1 MPLPIAG
8 SFENPETPATR
19 ETKDAKADAKL
30 PQKRFSGGRSAPS
43 KRGLSLDKT
52 DKRHS
57 VVKIISNRQSASKLL
72 ENFVDEEEAGVT
84 MPARV
89 QDEPG
94 FILHS
99 WEWSET
105 SQLLDVLSLHYGRVF
120 IVAKGAKRPSS
131 RVKGVL
137 TGFCPLLF
145 SWSGKREGKNL
156 TKVEWLGS
164 LMPLTGESLMSGF
177 YVNELIIKFC
187 AREEVHSGLFADYV
201 SVMDALSSGEKEGIQ
216 PALRHFEKR
225 ILTLAGWEPGTKE
238 YPAAEHYVVS
248 EGILRGVSEKS
259 EVAEGTTRYSRA
271 AVKALIEEDFQAKS
285 TQRELR
291 DMLRELIQCHLGD
304 RMINT
309 RRILA
314 ELKQL
319 SRG

>member
-1 MPLPIAG
+1 M
-8 SFENPETPATR
+8 
-19 ETKDAKADAKL
+19 
-30 PQKRFSGGRSAPS
+30 
-43 KRGLSLDKT
+43 
-52 DKRHS
+52 
-57 VVKIISNRQSASKLL
+57 
-72 ENFVDEEEAGVT
+72 
-84 MPARV
+84 
-89 QDEPG
+89 
-94 FILHS
+94 
-99 WEWSET
+99 
-105 SQLLDVLSLHYGRVF
+105 
-120 IVAKGAKRPSS
+120 
-131 RVKGVL
+131 
-137 TGFCPLLF
+137 
-145 SWSGKREGKNL
+145 
-156 TKVEWLGS
+156 
-164 LMPLTGESLMSGF
+164 
-177 YVNELIIKFC
+177 NELIIKFC
-187 AREEVHSGLFADYV
+187 AREEVHPGLFADYV